1 MKKILFSLSIF
12 CAFIACSGIKIDTVN
27 PSGTV
32 KPVTPDPDAF
42 VAEVEAPHI
51 FKAKNNGY
59 HTFRIPAITK
69 TKDGTL
75 IAFCEGRKNSGSDT
89 GDIDLICRRSIDGG
103 KTWSKIITVWDD
115 AKNTCGNP
123 SPVVDMETGRIH
135 LCMTWNY
142 ETDGASA
149 GDFNKE
155 GVTKDTRRVYY
166 TYSDDDGKTWQEAK
180 EITAST
186 KLSNW
191 GWYATGPC
199 HGIILQKG
207 AHKGRILIPCDHNEK
222 GGSGYSHVIYSDDKG
237 KTWHIGGRIKGGN
250 ESCAEELEDGTIFI
264 TCRKADNRLLSWSTD
279 GGITFSAGEAY
290 PTLPD
295 PKCQASC
302 VGTTFNGK
310 NVLLHCNC
318 AASSRIMLTIKASLD
333 GGKKWTGGHT
343 LWEGPTAYS
352 DMVMLDDSNIGVL
365 YENGDSKSYERISFK
380 TVKVANCL

>member
-1 MKKILFSLSIF
+1 MKKILFFLSII
-12 CAFIACSGIKIDTVN
+12 CAFIACSGLKIDTVN

-155 GVTKDTRRVYY
+155 GATKDTRRVYY
-166 TYSDDDGKTWQEAK
+166 T
-180 EITAST
+180 
-186 KLSNW
+186 
-191 GWYATGPC
+191 
-199 HGIILQKG
+199 
-207 AHKGRILIPCDHNEK
+207 
-222 GGSGYSHVIYSDDKG
+222 YSDDKG

-279 GGITFSAGEAY
+279 GGITFSTGEAY

-302 VGTTFNGK
+302 IGTTFNGK

-333 GGKKWTGGHT
+333 GGKKWTGGYT